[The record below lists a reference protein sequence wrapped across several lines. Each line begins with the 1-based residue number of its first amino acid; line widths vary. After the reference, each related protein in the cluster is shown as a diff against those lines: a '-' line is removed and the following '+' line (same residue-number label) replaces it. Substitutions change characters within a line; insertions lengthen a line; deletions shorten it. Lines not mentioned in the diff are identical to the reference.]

1 MPGTSAFAE
10 ARAGWR
16 AVANQGDSS
25 PADLSIFC
33 LRSCAP
39 RRLPAAGAP
48 CVARF
53 PHPWSPAHPA
63 KHTYID
69 AFNGKTVTRET
80 LLRYTFK
87 SHLVNV
93 LIRGFLWKNLPPGLN
108 LTSECHPGFEAQKQG
123 TCHRAPIFY
132 LLSMLFFN
140 CFSSPHNQCG
150 LSFVLVGTCR
160 PSLCASAF

>member
-16 AVANQGDSS
+16 AGANQGDSS

-53 PHPWSPAHPA
+53 PHPWSPARAA

-93 LIRGFLWKNLPPGLN
+93 LIRGGGRHGGAILRDFFFCGTFLNVYTRTDNL
-108 LTSECHPGFEAQKQG
+108 
-123 TCHRAPIFY
+123 R
-132 LLSMLFFN
+132 
-140 CFSSPHNQCG
+140 
-150 LSFVLVGTCR
+150 
-160 PSLCASAF
+160 

>member
-10 ARAGWR
+10 TRAGWR
-16 AVANQGDSS
+16 AGANQGDSS

-33 LRSCAP
+33 LRSYAP

-53 PHPWSPAHPA
+53 PHAWSPARAA

-93 LIRGFLWKNLPPGLN
+93 LIRGFLWKNSHPDSVSIPDSERGG
-108 LTSECHPGFEAQKQG
+108 TSSMSPLFEAEQHG
-123 TCHRAPIFY
+123 TCHRAPIFSLDFCY
-132 LLSMLFFN
+132 DELI
-140 CFSSPHNQCG
+140 
-150 LSFVLVGTCR
+150 LVVR
-160 PSLCASAF
+160 